1 MKLQVINTLE
11 VFSYFGTFFTGK
23 LVPVQDER
31 RNVTRE
37 GLHVCEALSLVI
49 VEEEHKQ
56 KGKLI
61 LRIPCG
67 HVFSVNYASQ
77 VVTGVAVQFHKLP
90 LIDLQRSVSRNR
102 NSLREL
108 FPLEAFHPGV
118 LNENRPMIL
127 PHDDSIVLLSNKTH
141 EEEEPEGT
149 FDLEIT
155 ILNLQFEVTWLLVVL
170 VALAASILSHHTS
183 STELPVRRLFSA

>member
-1 MKLQVINTLE
+1 MKSQVINTLE

-31 RNVTRE
+31 RDVTRE
-37 GLHVCEALSLVI
+37 GIHICEALSLVI

-108 FPLEAFHPGV
+108 FPLEGV
-118 LNENRPMIL
+118 SSGR
-127 PHDDSIVLLSNKTH
+127 
-141 EEEEPEGT
+141 
-149 FDLEIT
+149 LE
-155 ILNLQFEVTWLLVVL
+155 
-170 VALAASILSHHTS
+170 
-183 STELPVRRLFSA
+183 